1 MKKLSIVLSLL
12 LAIVAIPALAEDG
25 QTSGRGVRDDF
36 EAKKAEIQ
44 GKIKENK
51 DKMKE
56 ERELLKGEIKDKREE
71 MKEDRKELRDD
82 RQEDRQDKR
91 EDRREDRQ
99 DKREDRREDR
109 GEKSVKV
116 RADVAV
122 RVLEATITRLET
134 LATRIDSRIAKIGS
148 TGTSTTEATGFVA
161 SARTDIGT
169 AKTHIANIKGIDLS
183 SDTASSTATS
193 TNKVNRDKIKSEAK
207 LAKEALVSA
216 KQNLMKAL
224 NAIKRIEASLRK
236 EGKLPVATSTATT
249 TTP

>member
-1 MKKLSIVLSLL
+1 MKNKIVVLSLIL
-12 LAIVAIPALAEDG
+12 SIIALPAFAEDNSG
-25 QTSGRGVRDDF
+25 TSKGVREDY

-44 GKIKENK
+44 GRIKENK
-51 DKMKE
+51 DKLKENREIRKDEIKENREIRKE
-56 ERELLKGEIKDKREE
+56 EVKDI
-71 MKEDRKELRDD
+71 
-82 RQEDRQDKR
+82 R

-99 DKREDRREDR
+99 EDRKDRREEA

-134 LATRIDSRIAKIGS
+134 LATRIDSRITKLGS
-148 TGTSTTEATGFVA
+148 TGTSTSEATGFVA
-161 SARTDIGT
+161 SARTDIST

-183 SDTASSTATS
+183 GDTASSTATS
-193 TNKVNRDKIKSEAK
+193 TNRVNRDKIKSESK
-207 LAKEALVSA
+207 LAREALVSA

-224 NAIKRIEASLRK
+224 NAIKRIEAPLRR